1 MLQLKNIVKTYVAGD
16 TKQDALKG
24 VSMNFRENE
33 FVSILGQSG
42 SGKTTLLNIIGGL
55 DRYTSGDLIIN
66 GISTSKYKDADWDY
80 YRNHSIGFVFQ
91 SYNLIPHQSVLSNVE
106 LALTLAGI
114 SKKERRARA
123 IEVLKKVG
131 LEDHIHK
138 RPNQMSGG
146 QMQRVAIARALINN
160 PDILLADEP
169 TGALDSETSV
179 QIMELLKEIAKDK
192 LVIMVT
198 HNPELAAQYS
208 TRIIRVL
215 DGRIVDDTDPYN
227 VPDQISV
234 TPQKRKK
241 ISMSMGTAVSLS
253 FNNLKTKK
261 GRTLLTAFAGSIGII
276 GIALIL
282 SLSTGIQD
290 YVDDLQRDTLSSYPV
305 SIAKEESSLAS
316 ILTAVVPQEDDD
328 NTDKKENTVYSNS
341 RMGELFNAMFAS
353 SQDTNNLT
361 KFKAYLEEKMAEDPE
376 ENNSDVL
383 KNHVET
389 IQYQYDVA
397 LNTYI
402 KTDDGYR
409 STDMTKI
416 FTSAMT
422 GSSSS
427 ESSSESDSSENSTS
441 SVMGMSSSS
450 ISQMSSSM
458 MSLWS
463 ELLPGNDG
471 ELISDMVYDQYDLEA
486 GRWPESADE
495 IVLILSDNNEITD
508 VAFYALGLI
517 SDEEVMDSMKAVMKS
532 EALNTEQREISY
544 DDVLNTT
551 FKLILNP
558 DYYTKEASGT
568 WNYIGD
574 DEDSMEL
581 VIDHGYELKIVG
593 IIKPNPDATVTSATG
608 SFGYTSALTQY
619 VIEQTNNSELVKEQ
633 KLPENE
639 NLDLLTGLPFV
650 ITEENDPT
658 DEEKAEKIKE
668 YFDSLSDVDKTK
680 IYTEILSE
688 PTDEEIEQMTA
699 MYMTNFSDRD
709 DIITLV
715 ASTMGMDEETAKSYL
730 EDYSDDEL
738 QTMLQKQ
745 LVQLIKENKSDSAQ
759 AQVLQMRVNATAQ
772 GDLFGTT
779 GYAAV
784 AQAFDELIDSTDDTT
799 VLAKYYDEYMPSTV
813 SGSTLEENLQKL
825 SAVDLDSPSTI
836 NIYAKSF
843 EDKEKI
849 ADMITQYNETAE
861 EDDQISYTDYVAL
874 LMSGVNTMINAV
886 SYGLIAFVSISL
898 IVSSIMIG
906 IITYIS
912 VLERT
917 KEIGILRSVG
927 ASKKDISRV
936 FNAETAIIGLTA
948 GLMGIGVTLL
958 LNIPISMVINKLTG
972 IGNIA
977 KLPVAGAVILVVISV
992 ALTMIAGLI
1001 PSKLAAKK
1009 DPVIALRSE

>member
-66 GISTSKYKDADWDY
+66 GVSTSKYKDADWDY

-131 LEDHIHK
+131 LADHIHK

-198 HNPELAAQYS
+198 HNPELAAKYS

-215 DGRIVDDTDPYN
+215 DGCIVDDTDPYN

-234 TPQKRKK
+234 IPQKRKK

-261 GRTLLTAFAGSIGII
+261 GRTLLTSFAGSIGII

-290 YVDDLQRDTLSSYPV
+290 YVNDLQRDTLSSYPV
-305 SIAKEESSLAS
+305 SIEKEESPLAS
-316 ILTAVVPQEDDD
+316 ILTASASEEDGGD
-328 NTDKKENTVYSNS
+328 TEKKENTVYSNN
-341 RMGELFNAMFAS
+341 RMYELFNAMFAS
-353 SQDTNNLT
+353 DSETNNLT
-361 KFKAYLEEKMAEDPE
+361 KFKSYLDERMAEDGDE
-376 ENNSDVL
+376 KESDVL
-383 KNHVET
+383 KDHVET
-389 IQYQYDVA
+389 IQYQYDVK

-402 KTDDGYR
+402 ETEDGYR
-409 STDMTKI
+409 STDMSSV
-416 FTSAMT
+416 FTNGATSQ
-422 GSSSS
+422 
-427 ESSSESDSSENSTS
+427 STS
-441 SVMGMSSSS
+441 SDDSSDNSMASMMGMSSSS
-450 ISQMSSSM
+450 MSQMSNSM

-463 ELLPGNDG
+463 ELLPGSDG

-486 GRWPESADE
+486 GRWPEAANE
-495 IVLILSDNNEITD
+495 LVLIMSDQNEITD
-508 VAFYALGLI
+508 VAFYALGLM
-517 SDEEVMDSMKAVMKS
+517 SDEEVTDMMKAVMKS
-532 EALNTEQREISY
+532 ETLSTKQREISY
-544 DDVLNTT
+544 DDILETT

-558 DYYTKEASGT
+558 DYYTKEANGT
-568 WNYIGD
+568 WSYIGD
-574 DEDSMEL
+574 DKDSMNL
-581 VIDHGYELKIVG
+581 VIDHGYDLKIVG
-593 IIKPNPDATVTSATG
+593 IIKPNPDAAVTSATG

-668 YFDSLSDVDKTK
+668 YFAGLNDIEKTK

-688 PTDEEIEQMTA
+688 PTDEEIEQMTS
-699 MYMTNFSDRD
+699 MYMKNFSSRD
-709 DIITLV
+709 AIITLV

-730 EDYSDDEL
+730 EDYSDEEL
-738 QTMLQKQ
+738 QEMLQKQ
-745 LVQLIKENKSDSAQ
+745 LVQMIKENKSDSAQ
-759 AQVLQMRVNATAQ
+759 AQVLQMRVNATEQ
-772 GDLFGTT
+772 GDLFGTA

-784 AQAFDELIDSTDDTT
+784 AKAFDELIDSTDDTT

-813 SGSTLEENLQKL
+813 SGSTLEETLQKL
-825 SAVDLDSPSTI
+825 SAVDINSPSAI

-843 EDKEKI
+843 DDKEKI
-849 ADMITQYNETAE
+849 ADVITQYNETAE

-958 LNIPISMVINKLTG
+958 LNIPISMVIDNLTG

-977 KLPVAGAVILVVISV
+977 KLPVMGAVILVAISV

>member
-66 GISTSKYKDADWDY
+66 GVSTSKYKDADWDY

-131 LEDHIHK
+131 LADHIHK

-198 HNPELAAQYS
+198 HNPELAAKYS

-215 DGRIVDDTDPYN
+215 DGCIVDDTDPYN

-234 TPQKRKK
+234 IPQKRKK

-261 GRTLLTAFAGSIGII
+261 GRTLLTSFAGSIGII

-290 YVDDLQRDTLSSYPV
+290 YVNDLQRDTLSSYPV
-305 SIAKEESSLAS
+305 SIEKEESPLAS
-316 ILTAVVPQEDDD
+316 ILTASASEEDGGD
-328 NTDKKENTVYSNS
+328 TEKKENTVYSNN
-341 RMGELFNAMFAS
+341 RMYELFNAMFAS
-353 SQDTNNLT
+353 DSETNNLT
-361 KFKAYLEEKMAEDPE
+361 KFKRYLDERMAEDGDE
-376 ENNSDVL
+376 KESDVL
-383 KNHVET
+383 KDHVET
-389 IQYQYDVA
+389 IQYQYDVK

-402 KTDDGYR
+402 ETEDGYR
-409 STDMTKI
+409 STDMSSV
-416 FTSAMT
+416 FTNGATSQ
-422 GSSSS
+422 
-427 ESSSESDSSENSTS
+427 STS
-441 SVMGMSSSS
+441 SDDSSDNSMASMMGMSSSS
-450 ISQMSSSM
+450 MSQMSNSM

-463 ELLPGNDG
+463 ELLPGSDG

-486 GRWPESADE
+486 GRWPEAANE
-495 IVLILSDNNEITD
+495 LVLIMSDQNEITD
-508 VAFYALGLI
+508 VAFYALGLM
-517 SDEEVMDSMKAVMKS
+517 SDEDVTDMMKAVMKS
-532 EALNTEQREISY
+532 ETLSTKQREISY
-544 DDVLNTT
+544 DDILETT

-558 DYYTKEASGT
+558 DYYTKEANGT
-568 WNYIGD
+568 WSYIGD
-574 DEDSMEL
+574 DKDSMNL
-581 VIDHGYELKIVG
+581 VIDHGYDLKIVG
-593 IIKPNPDATVTSATG
+593 IIKPNPDAAVTSATG

-668 YFDSLSDVDKTK
+668 YFAGLNDVEKTK

-688 PTDEEIEQMTA
+688 PTDEEIEQMTS
-699 MYMTNFSDRD
+699 MYMNNFSSRD
-709 DIITLV
+709 AIITLV

-730 EDYSDDEL
+730 EDYSDEEL
-738 QTMLQKQ
+738 QEMLQKQ
-745 LVQLIKENKSDSAQ
+745 LVQMIKENKSDSAQ
-759 AQVLQMRVNATAQ
+759 AQVLQMRVNATEQ
-772 GDLFGTT
+772 GDLFGTA

-784 AQAFDELIDSTDDTT
+784 AKAFDELIDSTDDTT

-813 SGSTLEENLQKL
+813 SGSTLEETLQKL
-825 SAVDLDSPSTI
+825 SAVDINSPYAI

-843 EDKEKI
+843 DDKEKI
-849 ADMITQYNETAE
+849 ADVITQYNETAE

-958 LNIPISMVINKLTG
+958 LNIPISMVIENLTG

-977 KLPVAGAVILVVISV
+977 KLPVMGAVILVAISV

>member
-16 TKQDALKG
+16 IKQDALKG

-66 GISTSKYKDADWDY
+66 GVSTSKYKDADWDY

-131 LEDHIHK
+131 LADHIHK

-198 HNPELAAQYS
+198 HNPELAAKYS

-215 DGRIVDDTDPYN
+215 DGCIVDDTDPYN

-234 TPQKRKK
+234 IPQKRKK

-261 GRTLLTAFAGSIGII
+261 GRTLLTSFAGSIGII

-290 YVDDLQRDTLSSYPV
+290 YVNDLQRDTLSSYPV
-305 SIAKEESSLAS
+305 SIEKEESPLAS
-316 ILTAVVPQEDDD
+316 ILTASASEEDGGD
-328 NTDKKENTVYSNS
+328 TEKKENTVYSNN
-341 RMGELFNAMFAS
+341 RMYELFNAMFAS
-353 SQDTNNLT
+353 DSETNNLT
-361 KFKAYLEEKMAEDPE
+361 KFKSYLDERMAEDGDE
-376 ENNSDVL
+376 KESDVL
-383 KNHVET
+383 KDHVET
-389 IQYQYDVA
+389 IQYQYDVK

-402 KTDDGYR
+402 ETEDGYR
-409 STDMTKI
+409 STDMSSV
-416 FTSAMT
+416 FTNGATSQ
-422 GSSSS
+422 
-427 ESSSESDSSENSTS
+427 STS
-441 SVMGMSSSS
+441 SDDSSDNSMASMMGMSSSS
-450 ISQMSSSM
+450 MSQMSNSM

-463 ELLPGNDG
+463 ELLPGSDG
-471 ELISDMVYDQYDLEA
+471 ELISDMVYDQYDLEV
-486 GRWPESADE
+486 GRWPEAANE
-495 IVLILSDNNEITD
+495 LVLIMSDQNEITD
-508 VAFYALGLI
+508 VAFYALGLM
-517 SDEEVMDSMKAVMKS
+517 SDEEVTDMMKAVMKS
-532 EALNTEQREISY
+532 ETLSTKQREISY
-544 DDVLNTT
+544 DDILETT

-558 DYYTKEASGT
+558 DYYTKEANGT
-568 WNYIGD
+568 WSYIGD
-574 DEDSMEL
+574 DKDSMNL
-581 VIDHGYELKIVG
+581 VIDHGYDLKIVG
-593 IIKPNPDATVTSATG
+593 IIKPNPDAAVTSAMG

-668 YFDSLSDVDKTK
+668 YFAGLNDVEKTK

-688 PTDEEIEQMTA
+688 PTDEEIEQMTS
-699 MYMTNFSDRD
+699 MYMNNFSSRD
-709 DIITLV
+709 AIITLV

-730 EDYSDDEL
+730 EDYSDEEL
-738 QTMLQKQ
+738 QEMLQKQ
-745 LVQLIKENKSDSAQ
+745 LVQMIKENKSDSAQ
-759 AQVLQMRVNATAQ
+759 AQVLQMRVNATEQ
-772 GDLFGTT
+772 GDLFGTA

-784 AQAFDELIDSTDDTT
+784 AKAFDELIDSTDDTT

-813 SGSTLEENLQKL
+813 SGSTLEETLQKL
-825 SAVDLDSPSTI
+825 SAVDINSPSAI

-843 EDKEKI
+843 DDKEKI
-849 ADMITQYNETAE
+849 ADVITQYNETAE

-958 LNIPISMVINKLTG
+958 LNIPISMVIDNLTG

-977 KLPVAGAVILVVISV
+977 KLPVMGAVILVAISV

>member
-66 GISTSKYKDADWDY
+66 GVSTSKYKDADWDY

-131 LEDHIHK
+131 LADHIHK

-198 HNPELAAQYS
+198 HNPELAAKYS

-215 DGRIVDDTDPYN
+215 DGCIVDDTDPYN

-234 TPQKRKK
+234 IPQKRKK

-261 GRTLLTAFAGSIGII
+261 GRTLLTSFAGSIGII

-290 YVDDLQRDTLSSYPV
+290 YVNDLQRDTLSSYPV
-305 SIAKEESSLAS
+305 SIEKEESPLAS
-316 ILTAVVPQEDDD
+316 ILTASASEEDGGD
-328 NTDKKENTVYSNS
+328 TEKKENTVYSNK
-341 RMGELFNAMFAS
+341 RMYELFNAMFAS
-353 SQDTNNLT
+353 DSETNNLT
-361 KFKAYLEEKMAEDPE
+361 KFKSYLDERMAEDGDE
-376 ENNSDVL
+376 KESDVL
-383 KNHVET
+383 KDHVET
-389 IQYQYDVA
+389 IQYQYDVK

-402 KTDDGYR
+402 ETEDGYR
-409 STDMTKI
+409 STDMSSV
-416 FTSAMT
+416 FTNGATSQ
-422 GSSSS
+422 
-427 ESSSESDSSENSTS
+427 STS
-441 SVMGMSSSS
+441 SDDSSDNSMASMMGMSSSS
-450 ISQMSSSM
+450 MSQMSNSM

-463 ELLPGNDG
+463 ELLPGSDG

-486 GRWPESADE
+486 GRWPEAANE
-495 IVLILSDNNEITD
+495 LVLIMSDQNEITD
-508 VAFYALGLI
+508 VAFYALGLM
-517 SDEEVMDSMKAVMKS
+517 SDEEVTDMMKAVMKS
-532 EALNTEQREISY
+532 ETLSTKQREISY
-544 DDVLNTT
+544 DDILETT

-558 DYYTKEASGT
+558 DYYTKEANGT
-568 WNYIGD
+568 WSYIGD
-574 DEDSMEL
+574 DKDSMNL
-581 VIDHGYELKIVG
+581 VIDHGYDLKIVG
-593 IIKPNPDATVTSATG
+593 IIKPNPDAAVTSATG

-650 ITEENDPT
+650 ITEENDTT

-668 YFDSLSDVDKTK
+668 YFAGLNDVEKTK

-688 PTDEEIEQMTA
+688 PTDEEIEQMTS
-699 MYMTNFSDRD
+699 MYMNNFSSRD
-709 DIITLV
+709 AIITLV

-730 EDYSDDEL
+730 EDYSDEEL
-738 QTMLQKQ
+738 QEMLQKQ
-745 LVQLIKENKSDSAQ
+745 LVQMIKENKSDSAQ
-759 AQVLQMRVNATAQ
+759 AQVLQMRVNATEQ
-772 GDLFGTT
+772 GDLFGTA

-784 AQAFDELIDSTDDTT
+784 AKAFDELIDSTDDTT

-813 SGSTLEENLQKL
+813 SGSTLEETLQKL
-825 SAVDLDSPSTI
+825 SAVDINSPSTI

-843 EDKEKI
+843 DDKEKI
-849 ADMITQYNETAE
+849 ADVITQYNETAE

-898 IVSSIMIG
+898 VVSSIMIG

-958 LNIPISMVINKLTG
+958 LNIPISMVIDNLTG

-977 KLPVAGAVILVVISV
+977 KLPVMGAVILVAISV

>member
-66 GISTSKYKDADWDY
+66 GVSTSKYKDADWDY

-131 LEDHIHK
+131 LADHIHK

-198 HNPELAAQYS
+198 HNPELAAKYS

-215 DGRIVDDTDPYN
+215 DGCIVDDTDPYN

-234 TPQKRKK
+234 IPQKRKK

-261 GRTLLTAFAGSIGII
+261 GRTLLTSFAGSIGII

-290 YVDDLQRDTLSSYPV
+290 YVNDLQRDTLSSYPV
-305 SIAKEESSLAS
+305 SIEKEESPLAS
-316 ILTAVVPQEDDD
+316 ILTASASEEDGGD
-328 NTDKKENTVYSNS
+328 TEKKENTVYSNN
-341 RMGELFNAMFAS
+341 RMYELFNAMFAS
-353 SQDTNNLT
+353 DSETNNLT
-361 KFKAYLEEKMAEDPE
+361 KFKSYLDERMAEDGDE
-376 ENNSDVL
+376 KESDVL
-383 KNHVET
+383 KDHVET
-389 IQYQYDVA
+389 IQYQYDVK

-402 KTDDGYR
+402 ETEDGYR
-409 STDMTKI
+409 STDMSSV
-416 FTSAMT
+416 FTNGATSQ
-422 GSSSS
+422 
-427 ESSSESDSSENSTS
+427 STS
-441 SVMGMSSSS
+441 SDDSSDNSMASMMGMSSSS
-450 ISQMSSSM
+450 MSQMSNSM

-463 ELLPGNDG
+463 ELLPGSDG

-486 GRWPESADE
+486 GRWPEAANE
-495 IVLILSDNNEITD
+495 LVLIMSDQNEITD
-508 VAFYALGLI
+508 VAFYALGLM
-517 SDEEVMDSMKAVMKS
+517 SDEEVTDMMKAVMKS
-532 EALNTEQREISY
+532 ETLSTKQREISY
-544 DDVLNTT
+544 DDILETT

-558 DYYTKEASGT
+558 DYYTKEANGT
-568 WNYIGD
+568 WSYIGD
-574 DEDSMEL
+574 DKDSMNL
-581 VIDHGYELKIVG
+581 VIDHGYDLKIVG
-593 IIKPNPDATVTSATG
+593 IIKPNPDAAVTSATG

-668 YFDSLSDVDKTK
+668 YFAGLNDVEKTK

-688 PTDEEIEQMTA
+688 PTDEEIEQMTS
-699 MYMTNFSDRD
+699 MYMNNFSSRD
-709 DIITLV
+709 AIITLV

-730 EDYSDDEL
+730 EDYSDEEL
-738 QTMLQKQ
+738 QEMLQKQ
-745 LVQLIKENKSDSAQ
+745 LVQMIKENKSDSAQ
-759 AQVLQMRVNATAQ
+759 AQVLQMRVNATEQ
-772 GDLFGTT
+772 GDLFGTA

-784 AQAFDELIDSTDDTT
+784 AKAFDELIDSTDDTT

-813 SGSTLEENLQKL
+813 SGSTLEETLQKL
-825 SAVDLDSPSTI
+825 SAVDINSPYAI

-843 EDKEKI
+843 DDKEKI
-849 ADMITQYNETAE
+849 ADVITQYNETAE

-958 LNIPISMVINKLTG
+958 LNIPISMVIDNLTG

-977 KLPVAGAVILVVISV
+977 KLPVMGAVILVAISV

>member
-66 GISTSKYKDADWDY
+66 GVSTSKYKDADWDY

-131 LEDHIHK
+131 LADHIHK

-198 HNPELAAQYS
+198 HNPELAAKYS

-215 DGRIVDDTDPYN
+215 DGCIVDDTDPYN

-234 TPQKRKK
+234 IPQKRKK

-261 GRTLLTAFAGSIGII
+261 GRTLLTSFAGSIGII

-290 YVDDLQRDTLSSYPV
+290 YVNDLQRDTLSSYPV
-305 SIAKEESSLAS
+305 SIEKEESPLAS
-316 ILTAVVPQEDDD
+316 ILTASASEEDGGD
-328 NTDKKENTVYSNS
+328 TEKKENTVYSNN
-341 RMGELFNAMFAS
+341 RMYELFNAMFAS
-353 SQDTNNLT
+353 DSETNNLT
-361 KFKAYLEEKMAEDPE
+361 KFKSYLDERMAEDGDE
-376 ENNSDVL
+376 KESDVL
-383 KNHVET
+383 KDHVET
-389 IQYQYDVA
+389 IQYQYDVK

-402 KTDDGYR
+402 ETEDGYR
-409 STDMTKI
+409 STDMSSV
-416 FTSAMT
+416 FTNGATSQ
-422 GSSSS
+422 
-427 ESSSESDSSENSTS
+427 STS
-441 SVMGMSSSS
+441 SDDSSDNSMASMMGMSSSS
-450 ISQMSSSM
+450 MSQMSNSM

-463 ELLPGNDG
+463 ELLPGSDG

-486 GRWPESADE
+486 GRWPEAANE
-495 IVLILSDNNEITD
+495 LVLIMSDQNEITD
-508 VAFYALGLI
+508 VAFYALGLM
-517 SDEEVMDSMKAVMKS
+517 SDEEVTDMMKAVMKS
-532 EALNTEQREISY
+532 ETLSTKQREISY
-544 DDVLNTT
+544 DDILETT

-558 DYYTKEASGT
+558 DYYTKEANGT
-568 WNYIGD
+568 WSYIGD
-574 DEDSMEL
+574 DKDSMNL
-581 VIDHGYELKIVG
+581 VIDHGYDLKIVG
-593 IIKPNPDATVTSATG
+593 IINPNPDAAVTSATG

-668 YFDSLSDVDKTK
+668 YFAGLNDVEKTK

-699 MYMTNFSDRD
+699 MYMKNFSSRD
-709 DIITLV
+709 AIITLV
-715 ASTMGMDEETAKSYL
+715 ACPLGMDEEPAKSYL
-730 EDYSDDEL
+730 EDYSDEEL
-738 QTMLQKQ
+738 QEMLQKQ
-745 LVQLIKENKSDSAQ
+745 LVQMIKENKSDSAQ
-759 AQVLQMRVNATAQ
+759 AQVLQMRVNATEQ
-772 GDLFGTT
+772 GDLFGTA

-784 AQAFDELIDSTDDTT
+784 AKAFDELIDSTDDTT

-813 SGSTLEENLQKL
+813 SGSTLEETLQKL
-825 SAVDLDSPSTI
+825 SAVDINSPSAI

-843 EDKEKI
+843 DDKEKI
-849 ADMITQYNETAE
+849 ADVITQYNETAE

-958 LNIPISMVINKLTG
+958 LNIPISMVIDNLTG

-977 KLPVAGAVILVVISV
+977 KLPVMGAVILVAISV

>member
-66 GISTSKYKDADWDY
+66 GVSTSKYKDADWDY

-131 LEDHIHK
+131 LADHIHK

-198 HNPELAAQYS
+198 HNPELAAKYS

-215 DGRIVDDTDPYN
+215 DGCIVDDTDPYN

-234 TPQKRKK
+234 IPQKRKK

-261 GRTLLTAFAGSIGII
+261 GRTLLTSFAGSIGII

-290 YVDDLQRDTLSSYPV
+290 YVNDLQRDTLSSYPV
-305 SIAKEESSLAS
+305 SIEKEESPLAS
-316 ILTAVVPQEDDD
+316 ILTASASEEDGGD
-328 NTDKKENTVYSNS
+328 TEKKENTVYSNN
-341 RMGELFNAMFAS
+341 RMYELFNAMFAS
-353 SQDTNNLT
+353 DSETNNLT
-361 KFKAYLEEKMAEDPE
+361 KFKSYLDERMAEDGDE
-376 ENNSDVL
+376 KESDVL
-383 KNHVET
+383 KDHVET
-389 IQYQYDVA
+389 IQYQYDVK

-402 KTDDGYR
+402 ETEDGYR
-409 STDMTKI
+409 STDMSSV
-416 FTSAMT
+416 FTNGAISQ
-422 GSSSS
+422 
-427 ESSSESDSSENSTS
+427 STS
-441 SVMGMSSSS
+441 SDDSSDNSMASMMGMSSSS
-450 ISQMSSSM
+450 MSQMSNSM

-463 ELLPGNDG
+463 ELLPGSDG

-486 GRWPESADE
+486 GRWPEAANE
-495 IVLILSDNNEITD
+495 LVLIMSDQNEITD
-508 VAFYALGLI
+508 VAFYALGLM
-517 SDEEVMDSMKAVMKS
+517 SDEEVTDMMKAVMKS
-532 EALNTEQREISY
+532 ETLSTKQREISY
-544 DDVLNTT
+544 DDILETT

-558 DYYTKEASGT
+558 DYYTKEANGT
-568 WNYIGD
+568 WSYIGD
-574 DEDSMEL
+574 DKDSMNL
-581 VIDHGYELKIVG
+581 VIDHGYDLKIVG
-593 IIKPNPDATVTSATG
+593 IIKPNPDAAVTSATG

-668 YFDSLSDVDKTK
+668 YFAGLNDVEKTK

-688 PTDEEIEQMTA
+688 PTDEEIEQMTS
-699 MYMTNFSDRD
+699 MYMNNFSSRD
-709 DIITLV
+709 AIITLV

-730 EDYSDDEL
+730 EDYSDEEL
-738 QTMLQKQ
+738 QEMLQKQ
-745 LVQLIKENKSDSAQ
+745 LVQMIKENKSDSAQ
-759 AQVLQMRVNATAQ
+759 AQVLQMRVNATEQ
-772 GDLFGTT
+772 GDLFGTA

-784 AQAFDELIDSTDDTT
+784 AKAFDELIDSTDDTT

-813 SGSTLEENLQKL
+813 SGSTLEETLQKL
-825 SAVDLDSPSTI
+825 SAVDINSPSAI

-843 EDKEKI
+843 DDKEKI
-849 ADMITQYNETAE
+849 ADVITQYNETAE

-958 LNIPISMVINKLTG
+958 LNIPISMVIDNLTG

-977 KLPVAGAVILVVISV
+977 KLPVMGAVILVAISV

>member
-66 GISTSKYKDADWDY
+66 GVSTSKYKDADWDY

-123 IEVLKKVG
+123 IEVLKRVG
-131 LEDHIHK
+131 LADHIHK

-198 HNPELAAQYS
+198 HNPELAAKYS

-290 YVDDLQRDTLSSYPV
+290 YVNDLQRDTLSSYPV
-305 SIAKEESSLAS
+305 SIEKEESPLAS
-316 ILTAVVPQEDDD
+316 ILTASASEEDGGD
-328 NTDKKENTVYSNS
+328 TEKKENTVYSNN
-341 RMGELFNAMFAS
+341 RMYELFNAMFAS
-353 SQDTNNLT
+353 DSETNNLT
-361 KFKAYLEEKMAEDPE
+361 KFKSYLDERMAEDGDE
-376 ENNSDVL
+376 KESDVL
-383 KNHVET
+383 KDHVET
-389 IQYQYDVA
+389 IQYQYDVK

-402 KTDDGYR
+402 ETEDGYR
-409 STDMTKI
+409 STDMSSV
-416 FTSAMT
+416 FTNGATSQ
-422 GSSSS
+422 
-427 ESSSESDSSENSTS
+427 STS
-441 SVMGMSSSS
+441 SDDSSDNSMASMMGMSSSS
-450 ISQMSSSM
+450 MSQMSNSM

-463 ELLPGNDG
+463 ELLPGSDG

-486 GRWPESADE
+486 GRWPEAANE
-495 IVLILSDNNEITD
+495 LVLIMSDQNEITD
-508 VAFYALGLI
+508 VAFYALGLM
-517 SDEEVMDSMKAVMKS
+517 SDEEVTDMMKAVMKS
-532 EALNTEQREISY
+532 ETLSTKQREISY
-544 DDVLNTT
+544 DDILETT

-558 DYYTKEASGT
+558 DYYTKEANGT
-568 WNYIGD
+568 WSYIGD
-574 DEDSMEL
+574 DKDSMNL
-581 VIDHGYELKIVG
+581 VIDHGYDLKIVG
-593 IIKPNPDATVTSATG
+593 IIKPNPDAAVTSATG

-668 YFDSLSDVDKTK
+668 YFAGLNDVEKTK

-688 PTDEEIEQMTA
+688 PRDEEIEQMTS
-699 MYMTNFSDRD
+699 MYMNNFSSRD
-709 DIITLV
+709 AIITLV

-730 EDYSDDEL
+730 EDYSDEEL
-738 QTMLQKQ
+738 QEMLQKQ
-745 LVQLIKENKSDSAQ
+745 LVQMIKENKSDSAQ
-759 AQVLQMRVNATAQ
+759 AQVLQMRVNATEQ
-772 GDLFGTT
+772 GDLFGTA

-784 AQAFDELIDSTDDTT
+784 AKAFDELIDSTDDTT

-813 SGSTLEENLQKL
+813 SGSTLEETLQKL
-825 SAVDLDSPSTI
+825 SAVDINSPSAI

-843 EDKEKI
+843 DDKEKI
-849 ADMITQYNETAE
+849 ADVITQYNETAE

-958 LNIPISMVINKLTG
+958 LNIPISMVIDNLTG

-977 KLPVAGAVILVVISV
+977 KLPVMGAVILVAISV

>member
-66 GISTSKYKDADWDY
+66 GVSTSKYKDADWDY

-131 LEDHIHK
+131 LADHIHK

-198 HNPELAAQYS
+198 HNPELAAKYS

-215 DGRIVDDTDPYN
+215 DGCIVDDTDPYN

-234 TPQKRKK
+234 IPQKRKK

-261 GRTLLTAFAGSIGII
+261 GRTLLTSFAGSIGII

-290 YVDDLQRDTLSSYPV
+290 YVNDLQRDTLSSYPV
-305 SIAKEESSLAS
+305 SIEKEESPLAS
-316 ILTAVVPQEDDD
+316 ILTASASEEDGGD
-328 NTDKKENTVYSNS
+328 TEKKENTVYSNN
-341 RMGELFNAMFAS
+341 RMYELFNAMFAS
-353 SQDTNNLT
+353 DSETNNLT
-361 KFKAYLEEKMAEDPE
+361 KFKSYLDERMAEDGDE
-376 ENNSDVL
+376 KESDVL
-383 KNHVET
+383 KDHVET
-389 IQYQYDVA
+389 IQYQYDVK

-402 KTDDGYR
+402 ETEDGYR
-409 STDMTKI
+409 STDMSSV
-416 FTSAMT
+416 FTNGATSQ
-422 GSSSS
+422 
-427 ESSSESDSSENSTS
+427 STS
-441 SVMGMSSSS
+441 SDDSSDNSMASMMGMSSSS
-450 ISQMSSSM
+450 MSQMSNSM

-463 ELLPGNDG
+463 ELLPGSDG

-486 GRWPESADE
+486 GRWPEAANE
-495 IVLILSDNNEITD
+495 LVLIMSDQNEITD
-508 VAFYALGLI
+508 VAFYALGLM
-517 SDEEVMDSMKAVMKS
+517 SDEEVTDMMKAVMKS
-532 EALNTEQREISY
+532 ETLSTKQREISY
-544 DDVLNTT
+544 DDILETT

-558 DYYTKEASGT
+558 DYYTKEANGT
-568 WNYIGD
+568 WSYIGD
-574 DEDSMEL
+574 DKDSMNL
-581 VIDHGYELKIVG
+581 VIDHGYDLKIVG
-593 IIKPNPDATVTSATG
+593 IIKPNPDAAVTSATG

-668 YFDSLSDVDKTK
+668 YFAGLNDVEKTK

-688 PTDEEIEQMTA
+688 PTDEEIEQMTS
-699 MYMTNFSDRD
+699 MYMNNFSSRD
-709 DIITLV
+709 AIITLV

-730 EDYSDDEL
+730 EDYSDEEL
-738 QTMLQKQ
+738 QEMLQKQ
-745 LVQLIKENKSDSAQ
+745 LVQMIKENKSDSAQ
-759 AQVLQMRVNATAQ
+759 AQVLQMRVNATEQ
-772 GDLFGTT
+772 GDLFGTA

-784 AQAFDELIDSTDDTT
+784 AKAFDELIDSIDDIT

-813 SGSTLEENLQKL
+813 SGSTLEETLQKL
-825 SAVDLDSPSTI
+825 SAVDINSPSAI

-843 EDKEKI
+843 DDKEKI
-849 ADMITQYNETAE
+849 ADVITQYNETAE

-958 LNIPISMVINKLTG
+958 LNIPISMVIDNLTG

-977 KLPVAGAVILVVISV
+977 KLPVMGAVILVAISV

>member
-66 GISTSKYKDADWDY
+66 GVSTSKYKDADWDY

-131 LEDHIHK
+131 LADHIHK

-198 HNPELAAQYS
+198 HNPELAAKYS

-215 DGRIVDDTDPYN
+215 DGCIVDDTDPYN

-234 TPQKRKK
+234 IPQKRKK

-261 GRTLLTAFAGSIGII
+261 GRTLLTSFAGSIGII

-290 YVDDLQRDTLSSYPV
+290 YVNDLQRDTLSSYPV
-305 SIAKEESSLAS
+305 SIEKEESPLAS
-316 ILTAVVPQEDDD
+316 ILTASASEEDGGD
-328 NTDKKENTVYSNS
+328 TEKKENTVYSNN
-341 RMGELFNAMFAS
+341 RMYELFNAMFAS
-353 SQDTNNLT
+353 DSETNNLT
-361 KFKAYLEEKMAEDPE
+361 KFKSYLDERMAEDGDE
-376 ENNSDVL
+376 KESDVL
-383 KNHVET
+383 KDHVET
-389 IQYQYDVA
+389 IQYQYDVK

-402 KTDDGYR
+402 ETEDGYR
-409 STDMTKI
+409 STDMSSV
-416 FTSAMT
+416 FTNGATSQ
-422 GSSSS
+422 
-427 ESSSESDSSENSTS
+427 STS
-441 SVMGMSSSS
+441 SDDSSDNSMASMMGMSSSS
-450 ISQMSSSM
+450 MSQMSNSM

-463 ELLPGNDG
+463 ELLPGSDG

-486 GRWPESADE
+486 GRWPEAANE
-495 IVLILSDNNEITD
+495 LVLIMSDQNEITD
-508 VAFYALGLI
+508 VAFYALGLM
-517 SDEEVMDSMKAVMKS
+517 SDEEVTDMMKAVMKS
-532 EALNTEQREISY
+532 ETLSTKQREISY
-544 DDVLNTT
+544 DDILETT

-558 DYYTKEASGT
+558 DYYTKEANGT
-568 WNYIGD
+568 WSYIGD
-574 DEDSMEL
+574 DKDSMNL
-581 VIDHGYELKIVG
+581 VIDHGYDLKIVG
-593 IIKPNPDATVTSATG
+593 IIKPNPDAAVTSATG

-639 NLDLLTGLPFV
+639 NLDLLNGLPFV

-668 YFDSLSDVDKTK
+668 YFAGLNDVEKTK

-688 PTDEEIEQMTA
+688 PTDEEIEQMTS
-699 MYMTNFSDRD
+699 MYMNNFSSRD
-709 DIITLV
+709 AIITLV

-730 EDYSDDEL
+730 EDYSDEEL
-738 QTMLQKQ
+738 QEMLQKQ
-745 LVQLIKENKSDSAQ
+745 LVQMIKENKSDSAQ
-759 AQVLQMRVNATAQ
+759 AQVLQMRVNATEQ
-772 GDLFGTT
+772 GDLFGTA

-784 AQAFDELIDSTDDTT
+784 AKAFDELIDSTDDTT

-813 SGSTLEENLQKL
+813 SGSTLEETLQKL
-825 SAVDLDSPSTI
+825 SAVDINSPSAI

-843 EDKEKI
+843 DDKEKI
-849 ADMITQYNETAE
+849 ADVITQYNETAE

-958 LNIPISMVINKLTG
+958 LNIPISMVIDNLTG

-977 KLPVAGAVILVVISV
+977 KLPVMGAVILVAISV

>member
-66 GISTSKYKDADWDY
+66 GVSTSKYKDADWDY

-198 HNPELAAQYS
+198 HNPELAAKYS

-215 DGRIVDDTDPYN
+215 DGCIVDDTDPYN

-234 TPQKRKK
+234 IPQKRKK

-261 GRTLLTAFAGSIGII
+261 GRTLLTSFAGSIGII

-290 YVDDLQRDTLSSYPV
+290 YVNDLQRDTLSSYPV
-305 SIAKEESSLAS
+305 SIEKEESPLAS
-316 ILTAVVPQEDDD
+316 ILTASASEEDGGD
-328 NTDKKENTVYSNS
+328 TEKKENTVYSNN
-341 RMGELFNAMFAS
+341 RMYELFNAMFAS
-353 SQDTNNLT
+353 DSETNNLT
-361 KFKAYLEEKMAEDPE
+361 KFKSYLDERMAEDGDE
-376 ENNSDVL
+376 KESDVL
-383 KNHVET
+383 KDHVET
-389 IQYQYDVA
+389 IQYQYDVK

-402 KTDDGYR
+402 ETEDGYR
-409 STDMTKI
+409 STDMSSV
-416 FTSAMT
+416 FTNGATSQ
-422 GSSSS
+422 
-427 ESSSESDSSENSTS
+427 STS
-441 SVMGMSSSS
+441 SDDSSDNSMASMMGMSSSS
-450 ISQMSSSM
+450 MSQMSNSM

-463 ELLPGNDG
+463 ELLPGSDG

-486 GRWPESADE
+486 GRWPEAANE
-495 IVLILSDNNEITD
+495 LVLIMSDQNEITD
-508 VAFYALGLI
+508 VAFYALGLM
-517 SDEEVMDSMKAVMKS
+517 SDEEVTDMMKAVMKS
-532 EALNTEQREISY
+532 ETLSTKQREISY
-544 DDVLNTT
+544 DDILETT

-558 DYYTKEASGT
+558 DYYTKEANGT
-568 WNYIGD
+568 WSYIGD
-574 DEDSMEL
+574 DKDSMNL
-581 VIDHGYELKIVG
+581 VIDHGYDLKIVG
-593 IIKPNPDATVTSATG
+593 IIKPNPDAAVTSATG

-668 YFDSLSDVDKTK
+668 YFAGLNDVEKTK

-688 PTDEEIEQMTA
+688 PTDEEIEQMTS
-699 MYMTNFSDRD
+699 MYMNNFSSRD
-709 DIITLV
+709 AIITLV

-730 EDYSDDEL
+730 EDYSDEEL
-738 QTMLQKQ
+738 QEMLQKQ
-745 LVQLIKENKSDSAQ
+745 LVQMIKENKSDSAQ
-759 AQVLQMRVNATAQ
+759 AQVLQMRVNATEQ
-772 GDLFGTT
+772 GDLFGTA

-784 AQAFDELIDSTDDTT
+784 AKAFDELIDSTDDTT

-813 SGSTLEENLQKL
+813 SGSTLEETLQKL
-825 SAVDLDSPSTI
+825 SAVDINSPSAI

-843 EDKEKI
+843 DDKEKI
-849 ADMITQYNETAE
+849 ADVITQYNETAE

-958 LNIPISMVINKLTG
+958 LNIPISMVIDNLTG

-977 KLPVAGAVILVVISV
+977 KLPVMGAVILVAISV

>member
-66 GISTSKYKDADWDY
+66 GVSTSKYKDADWDY

-131 LEDHIHK
+131 LADHIHK
-138 RPNQMSGG
+138 RTNQMSGG

-198 HNPELAAQYS
+198 HNPELAAKYS

-215 DGRIVDDTDPYN
+215 DGCIVDDTDPYN

-234 TPQKRKK
+234 IPQKRKK

-261 GRTLLTAFAGSIGII
+261 GRTLLTSFAGSIGII

-290 YVDDLQRDTLSSYPV
+290 YVNDLQRDTLSSYPV
-305 SIAKEESSLAS
+305 SIEKEESPLAS
-316 ILTAVVPQEDDD
+316 ILTASASEEDGGD
-328 NTDKKENTVYSNS
+328 TEKKENTVYSNN
-341 RMGELFNAMFAS
+341 RMYELFNAMFAS
-353 SQDTNNLT
+353 DSETNNLT
-361 KFKAYLEEKMAEDPE
+361 KFKSYLDERMAEDGDE
-376 ENNSDVL
+376 KESDVL
-383 KNHVET
+383 KDHVET
-389 IQYQYDVA
+389 IQYQYDVK

-402 KTDDGYR
+402 ETEDGYR
-409 STDMTKI
+409 STDMSSV
-416 FTSAMT
+416 FTNGATSQ
-422 GSSSS
+422 
-427 ESSSESDSSENSTS
+427 STS
-441 SVMGMSSSS
+441 SDDSSDNSMASMMGMSSSS
-450 ISQMSSSM
+450 MSQMSNSM

-463 ELLPGNDG
+463 ELLPGSDG

-486 GRWPESADE
+486 GRWPEAANE
-495 IVLILSDNNEITD
+495 LVLIMSDQNEITD
-508 VAFYALGLI
+508 VAFYALGLM
-517 SDEEVMDSMKAVMKS
+517 SDEEVTDMMKAVMKS
-532 EALNTEQREISY
+532 ETLSTKQREISY
-544 DDVLNTT
+544 DDILETT

-558 DYYTKEASGT
+558 DYYTKEANGT
-568 WNYIGD
+568 WSYIGD
-574 DEDSMEL
+574 DKDSMNL
-581 VIDHGYELKIVG
+581 VIDHGYDLKIVG
-593 IIKPNPDATVTSATG
+593 IIKPNPDAAVTSATG

-668 YFDSLSDVDKTK
+668 YFAGLNDVEKTK

-688 PTDEEIEQMTA
+688 PTDEEIEQMTS
-699 MYMTNFSDRD
+699 MYMNNFSSRD
-709 DIITLV
+709 AIITLV

-730 EDYSDDEL
+730 EDYSDEEL
-738 QTMLQKQ
+738 QEMLQKQ
-745 LVQLIKENKSDSAQ
+745 LVQMIKENKSDSAQ
-759 AQVLQMRVNATAQ
+759 AQVLQMRVNATEQ
-772 GDLFGTT
+772 GDLFGTA

-784 AQAFDELIDSTDDTT
+784 AKAFDELIDSTDDTT

-813 SGSTLEENLQKL
+813 SGSTLEETLQKL
-825 SAVDLDSPSTI
+825 SAVDINSPSAI

-843 EDKEKI
+843 DDKEKI
-849 ADMITQYNETAE
+849 ADVITQYNETAE

-958 LNIPISMVINKLTG
+958 LNIPISMVIDNLTG

-977 KLPVAGAVILVVISV
+977 KLPVMGAVILVAISV

>member
-16 TKQDALKG
+16 TTQDALKG
-24 VSMNFRENE
+24 VSMNFRKNE

-66 GISTSKYKDADWDY
+66 GVSTRKYKDADWDY

-106 LALTLAGI
+106 LALTLAGV

-123 IEVLKKVG
+123 IEVLRKVG
-131 LEDHIHK
+131 LADHIHK

-198 HNPELAAQYS
+198 HNPALAKQYS

-215 DGRIVDDTDPYN
+215 DGGIVDDSNPYN
-227 VPDQISV
+227 VPEEKNMQV
-234 TPQKRKK
+234 GKRKK
-241 ISMSMGTAVSLS
+241 ISMSLGTAVSLS
-253 FNNLKTKK
+253 FNNLRTKK

-290 YVDDLQRDTLSSYPV
+290 YVNDLQRDTLSSYPV
-305 SIAKEESSLAS
+305 SIEKEESPLAG
-316 ILTAVVPQEDDD
+316 ILTAAAPMEDGERTDA
-328 NTDKKENTVYSNS
+328 DKKENTVYSNS
-341 RMGELFNAMFAS
+341 RMYQLFNAMFAS
-353 SQDTNNLT
+353 DSETNNLT
-361 KFKAYLEEKMAEDPE
+361 KFKSYLDQKMSEDGE
-376 ENNSDVL
+376 DSM
-383 KNHVET
+383 KQHVET
-389 IQYQYDVA
+389 IQYQYDLA

-402 KTDDGYR
+402 DTGDGYR
-409 STDMTKI
+409 STDMSTV
-416 FTSAMT
+416 FTNDMSGQT
-422 GSSSS
+422 TSSG
-427 ESSSESDSSENSTS
+427 DSSDTS
-441 SVMGMSSSS
+441 MASMMGMSSSAM
-450 ISQMSSSM
+450 SQMKNSM

-463 ELLPGNDG
+463 ELLPGSDG
-471 ELISDMVYDQYDLEA
+471 ELISDMIYEQYDLEA

-495 IVLILSDNNEITD
+495 LVLILSERGEITD
-508 VAFYALGLI
+508 VAFYALGLM
-517 SDEEVMDSMKAVMKS
+517 SDEEVTDMMKAVMKAEELS
-532 EALNTEQREISY
+532 TKQREISY
-544 DDVLNTT
+544 DDILGTT

-558 DYYTKEASGT
+558 DYYTKEADGT
-568 WNYIGD
+568 WSYIGD
-574 DEDSMEL
+574 DEDSMNL

-593 IIKPNPDATVTSATG
+593 IIKPDPEATVTSLTG
-608 SFGYTSALTQY
+608 TFGYTSALTEY
-619 VIEQTNNSELVKEQ
+619 VIDKTNESELVKEQ
-633 KLPENE
+633 RLAENE

-658 DEEKAEKIKE
+658 DEEKAEAVKE
-668 YFDSLSDVDKTK
+668 YFAGLNDLEKTD

-688 PTDEEIEQMTA
+688 PTDEEMEQMMA
-699 MYMTNFSDRD
+699 LYMKDFSNREA
-709 DIITLV
+709 IITLV
-715 ASTMGMDEETAKSYL
+715 SGTMGMDEATAKMYL
-730 EDYSDDEL
+730 EDYSDEEL
-738 QTMLQKQ
+738 QTMMKKQ
-745 LVQLIKENKSDSAQ
+745 LAQLIKENKSDSVK
-759 AQVLQMRVNATAQ
+759 AQVLQMRMSATVQ
-772 GDLFGTT
+772 GDLFGAT

-784 AQAFDELIDSTDDTT
+784 AEAFDELIDGTDDIQ
-799 VLAKYYDEYMPSTV
+799 VLAKYYDKYMPSTV
-813 SGSTLEENLQKL
+813 SGSTLEETLQKL
-825 SAVDLDSPSTI
+825 SAVDISSPSAI

-843 EDKEKI
+843 DDKEKI
-849 ADMITQYNETAE
+849 ADMITEYNESAAE
-861 EDDQISYTDYVAL
+861 EDQIAYTDYVAL

-958 LNIPISMVINKLTG
+958 LNIPISMVIDSLTG

-977 KLPVAGAVILVVISV
+977 KLPPVAAAILVLISV
-992 ALTMIAGLI
+992 SLTMIAGLI

>member
-16 TKQDALKG
+16 TRQDALKS

-66 GISTSKYKDADWDY
+66 GVSTSKYKDADWDY

-114 SKKERRARA
+114 SKRERRARA

-131 LEDHIHK
+131 LTDHIHK

-198 HNPELAAQYS
+198 HNPELAANYS

-215 DGRIVDDTDPYN
+215 DGRIVDDTNPYN
-227 VPDQISV
+227 VPDQICV

-290 YVDDLQRDTLSSYPV
+290 YVNDLQRDTLSSYPV
-305 SIAKEESSLAS
+305 SIAKEESPLAS
-316 ILTAVVPQEDDD
+316 ILTAAVPQEDDD
-328 NTDKKENTVYSNS
+328 NADKKENTVYSNS

-353 SQDTNNLT
+353 SQETNNLT
-361 KFKAYLEEKMAEDPE
+361 KFKAYLEEKMAEEPE
-376 ENNSDVL
+376 KDSDVL
-383 KNHVET
+383 RDHVET
-389 IQYQYDVA
+389 IQYQYDVT

-402 KTDDGYR
+402 ETEDGYR
-409 STDMTKI
+409 STDMTSV
-416 FTSAMT
+416 FTSGMT
-422 GSSSS
+422 DSSSS
-427 ESSSESDSSENSTS
+427 ENSSGSDSSENSMS
-441 SVMGMSSSS
+441 SIMGMSSSS
-450 ISQMSSSM
+450 MSQMSSSM

-508 VAFYALGLI
+508 VAFYALGLV
-517 SDEEVMDSMKAVMKS
+517 SDEEVMNSMKAVMKS
-532 EALNTEQREISY
+532 EALDIEQREISY
-544 DDVLNTT
+544 DDVLKTT

-558 DYYTKEASGT
+558 DYYTKETGGT
-568 WNYIGD
+568 WKYIGD
-574 DEDSMEL
+574 DKDSMEL
-581 VIDHGYELKIVG
+581 IIDHGYELKIVG
-593 IIKPNPDATVTSATG
+593 IIKPNPDAAVTSATG

-658 DEEKAEKIKE
+658 DEEKSEKIKE
-668 YFDSLSDVDKTK
+668 YFAGLSDADKTK

-688 PTDEEIEQMTA
+688 PSDEEIEQMMA
-699 MYMTNFSDRD
+699 AYMKKFSNR
-709 DIITLV
+709 DIIIKLV

-730 EDYSDDEL
+730 EDYSDEEL
-738 QTMLQKQ
+738 QTMLKKQ
-745 LVQLIKENKSDSAQ
+745 LIQMVKENKSESAQ

-784 AQAFDELIDSTDDTT
+784 AKAFDELIDSTDDTT

-813 SGSTLEENLQKL
+813 SGSTLEETLQKL
-825 SAVDLDSPSTI
+825 SAVDVDSPSTI

-849 ADMITQYNETAE
+849 ADVITQYNEKAE

-958 LNIPISMVINKLTG
+958 LNIPISMVIKNLTG
-972 IGNIA
+972 IGKIA
-977 KLPVAGAVILVVISV
+977 KLPITGAVVLVAISV

>member
-1 MLQLKNIVKTYVAGD
+1 MLQLKNIVKTYVTGD

-66 GISTSKYKDADWDY
+66 GVSTSKYKDADWDY

-123 IEVLKKVG
+123 IEVLNKVG
-131 LEDHIHK
+131 LADHIHK

-198 HNPELAAQYS
+198 HNPELAQDYS

-215 DGRIVDDTDPYN
+215 DGKIVDDTNPYQ
-227 VPDQISV
+227 VSEQIS
-234 TPQKRKK
+234 TEPQKRKK
-241 ISMSMGTAVSLS
+241 ISMSLGTAVSLS
-253 FNNLKTKK
+253 FNNLRTKK

-290 YVDDLQRDTLSSYPV
+290 YVNDLQRDTLSSYPV
-305 SIAKEESSLAS
+305 TIEKEESPLAG
-316 ILTAVVPQEDDD
+316 ILTAAASQNSED
-328 NTDKKENTVYSNS
+328 NVEKKEDTVYSSN
-341 RMGELFNAMFAS
+341 RMSQMFNAMFAS
-353 SQDTNNLT
+353 DKDTNNLT
-361 KFKAYLEEKMAEDPE
+361 KFKSYLEARMKAS
-376 ENNSDVL
+376 SDESADSL
-383 KNHVET
+383 KDHVET

-402 KTDDGYR
+402 KTEDGYR
-409 STDMTKI
+409 STDMSSV
-416 FTSAMT
+416 FTNAMT
-422 GSSSS
+422 SQGTSDASSNSS
-427 ESSSESDSSENSTS
+427 DNSMAS
-441 SVMGMSSSS
+441 MMGMSSSS
-450 ISQMSSSM
+450 MSQMSSSM

-471 ELISDMVYDQYDLEA
+471 QLISDMVYDQYDLEA
-486 GRWPESADE
+486 GRWPEAANE
-495 IVLILSDNNEITD
+495 IVLIMSDNNEITD
-508 VAFYALGLI
+508 VAFYALGLV
-517 SDEEVMDSMKAVMKS
+517 SDDEVKEAMRAVMTA
-532 EALNTEQREISY
+532 EALRTEQYQISY
-544 DDVLNTT
+544 DDILGTT
-551 FKLILNP
+551 FKLVLNP
-558 DYYTKEASGT
+558 EYYTKEANGS
-568 WNYIGD
+568 WKYIGD
-574 DEDSMEL
+574 DKDSMEL
-581 VIDHGYELKIVG
+581 VIDHGYELNIVG
-593 IIKPNPDATVTSATG
+593 IIKPNPDAAVTSASG
-608 SFGYTSALTQY
+608 NFGYTSALTQY
-619 VIEQTNNSELVKEQ
+619 VIEQTNDSELVKEQ

-650 ITEENDPT
+650 ITQENDPT
-658 DEEKAEKIKE
+658 DDEKAEAIKE
-668 YFDSLSDVDKTK
+668 YFSGLSDVEKTK

-688 PTDEEIEQMTA
+688 PTDEEIEQMTS
-699 MYMTNFSDRD
+699 MYMKNFSSRD
-709 DIITLV
+709 AIIALV
-715 ASTMGMDEETAKSYL
+715 ASTMGLDEDTAKSYL
-730 EDYSDDEL
+730 ADYSDEEL
-738 QTMLQKQ
+738 QAMLKKQ
-745 LVQLIKENKSDSAQ
+745 LEQMVRENKSESAQ
-759 AQVLQMRVNATAQ
+759 AEVLQMRVNATQQ
-772 GDLFGTT
+772 GDLFGTS

-784 AQAFDELIDSTDDTT
+784 AAAFDKLISETNDTA
-799 VLAKYYDEYMPSTV
+799 VLAKYYDNYMPSKV
-813 SGSTLEENLQKL
+813 SGSTLEETLQKL
-825 SAVDLDSPSTI
+825 SAVDLNSPSAI

-843 EDKEKI
+843 DDKEKI
-849 ADMITQYNETAE
+849 ADVITEYNETAD
-861 EDDQISYTDYVAL
+861 EDDQIAYTDYVAL

-958 LNIPISMVINKLTG
+958 LNIPISMVINNLTG

-977 KLPVAGAVILVVISV
+977 KLPAVAAAILVAISV

>member
-16 TKQDALKG
+16 TRQDALKG

-66 GISTSKYKDADWDY
+66 GVSTSKYKDADWDY

-114 SKKERRARA
+114 SKRERRARA

-131 LEDHIHK
+131 LTDHIHK

-198 HNPELAAQYS
+198 HNPELAANYS

-215 DGRIVDDTDPYN
+215 DGRIVDDTNPYN
-227 VPDQISV
+227 VPDQICV

-290 YVDDLQRDTLSSYPV
+290 YVNDLQRDTLSSYPV
-305 SIAKEESSLAS
+305 SIAKEESPLAS
-316 ILTAVVPQEDDD
+316 ILTAAVPQEDDD
-328 NTDKKENTVYSNS
+328 NADKKENTVYSNS

-353 SQDTNNLT
+353 SQETNNLT
-361 KFKAYLEEKMAEDPE
+361 KFKAYLEEKMAEESEKD
-376 ENNSDVL
+376 SDVL
-383 KNHVET
+383 RDHVET
-389 IQYQYDVA
+389 IQYQYDVT

-402 KTDDGYR
+402 ETGDGYR
-409 STDMTKI
+409 STDMTSV
-416 FTSAMT
+416 FTSGMT

-427 ESSSESDSSENSTS
+427 ESSSGSDSSENSMS
-441 SVMGMSSSS
+441 SIMGMSSSS
-450 ISQMSSSM
+450 MSQMSSSM

-471 ELISDMVYDQYDLEA
+471 ELISDMVYAQYDLEA

-508 VAFYALGLI
+508 VAFYALGLV
-517 SDEEVMDSMKAVMKS
+517 SDEEVMNSMKAVMKS
-532 EALNTEQREISY
+532 EALDIEQREISY
-544 DDVLNTT
+544 DDVLKTT

-558 DYYTKEASGT
+558 DYYTKETSGT
-568 WNYIGD
+568 WKYIGD
-574 DEDSMEL
+574 DKDSMEL
-581 VIDHGYELKIVG
+581 IIDHGYELKIVG
-593 IIKPNPDATVTSATG
+593 IIKPNPDAAVTSATG

-633 KLPENE
+633 KLPKNE

-658 DEEKAEKIKE
+658 DEEKSEKIKE
-668 YFDSLSDVDKTK
+668 YFAGLSDVDKTK

-688 PTDEEIEQMTA
+688 PSDEEIEQMMA
-699 MYMTNFSDRD
+699 AYMKKFSNR
-709 DIITLV
+709 DIIIKLV

-730 EDYSDDEL
+730 EDYSDEEL
-738 QTMLQKQ
+738 QTMLKKQ
-745 LVQLIKENKSDSAQ
+745 LVQMVKENKSESAQ

-784 AQAFDELIDSTDDTT
+784 AKAFDELIDSTDDTT

-813 SGSTLEENLQKL
+813 SGSTLEETLQKL
-825 SAVDLDSPSTI
+825 SAVDVDSPSTI

-849 ADMITQYNETAE
+849 ADVITQYNEKAE

-958 LNIPISMVINKLTG
+958 LNIPISMVIKNLTG
-972 IGNIA
+972 IGKIA
-977 KLPVAGAVILVVISV
+977 KLPITGAVVLVAISV

>member
-66 GISTSKYKDADWDY
+66 GVSTSKYKDADWDY

-131 LEDHIHK
+131 LADHIHK

-198 HNPELAAQYS
+198 HNPELAAKYS

-215 DGRIVDDTDPYN
+215 DGCIVDDTDPYN

-234 TPQKRKK
+234 IPQKRKK

-261 GRTLLTAFAGSIGII
+261 GRTLLTSFAGSIGII

-290 YVDDLQRDTLSSYPV
+290 YVNDLQRDTLSSYPV
-305 SIAKEESSLAS
+305 SIEKEESPLAS
-316 ILTAVVPQEDDD
+316 ILTASASEEDGGD
-328 NTDKKENTVYSNS
+328 TEKKENTVYSNN
-341 RMGELFNAMFAS
+341 RMYELFNAMFAS
-353 SQDTNNLT
+353 DSETNNLT
-361 KFKAYLEEKMAEDPE
+361 KFKSYLDERMAEDGDE
-376 ENNSDVL
+376 KESDVL
-383 KNHVET
+383 KDHVET
-389 IQYQYDVA
+389 IQYQYDVK

-402 KTDDGYR
+402 ETEDGYR
-409 STDMTKI
+409 STDMSSV
-416 FTSAMT
+416 FTNGATSQ
-422 GSSSS
+422 
-427 ESSSESDSSENSTS
+427 STS
-441 SVMGMSSSS
+441 SDDSSDNSMASMMGMSSSS
-450 ISQMSSSM
+450 MSQMSNSM

-463 ELLPGNDG
+463 ELLPGSDG

-486 GRWPESADE
+486 GRWPEAANE
-495 IVLILSDNNEITD
+495 LVLIMSDQNEITD
-508 VAFYALGLI
+508 VAFYALGLM
-517 SDEEVMDSMKAVMKS
+517 SDEEVTDMMKAVMKS
-532 EALNTEQREISY
+532 ETLSTKQREISY
-544 DDVLNTT
+544 DDILETT

-558 DYYTKEASGT
+558 DYYTKEANGT
-568 WNYIGD
+568 WSYIGD
-574 DEDSMEL
+574 DKDSMNL
-581 VIDHGYELKIVG
+581 VIDHGYDLKIVG
-593 IIKPNPDATVTSATG
+593 IIKPNPDAAVTSATG

-668 YFDSLSDVDKTK
+668 YFAGLNDVEKTK

-688 PTDEEIEQMTA
+688 PTDEEIEQMTS
-699 MYMTNFSDRD
+699 MYMNNFSSRD
-709 DIITLV
+709 VIITLV

-730 EDYSDDEL
+730 EDYSDEEL
-738 QTMLQKQ
+738 QEMLQKQ
-745 LVQLIKENKSDSAQ
+745 LVQMIKENKSDSAQ
-759 AQVLQMRVNATAQ
+759 AQVLQMRVNATEQ
-772 GDLFGTT
+772 GDLFGTA

-784 AQAFDELIDSTDDTT
+784 AKAFDELIDSTDDTT

-813 SGSTLEENLQKL
+813 SGSTLEETLQKL
-825 SAVDLDSPSTI
+825 SAVDINSPSAI

-843 EDKEKI
+843 DDKEKI
-849 ADMITQYNETAE
+849 ADVITQYNETAE

-958 LNIPISMVINKLTG
+958 LNIPISMVIDNLTG

-977 KLPVAGAVILVVISV
+977 KLPVMGAVILVAISV

>member
-66 GISTSKYKDADWDY
+66 GVSTSKYKDADWDY

-131 LEDHIHK
+131 LADHIHK

-198 HNPELAAQYS
+198 HNPELAAKYS

-261 GRTLLTAFAGSIGII
+261 GRTLLTSFAGSIGII

-290 YVDDLQRDTLSSYPV
+290 YVNDLQRDTLSSYPV
-305 SIAKEESSLAS
+305 SIEKEESPLAS
-316 ILTAVVPQEDDD
+316 ILTASASEEDGGD
-328 NTDKKENTVYSNS
+328 TEKKENTVYSNN
-341 RMGELFNAMFAS
+341 RMYELFNAMFAS
-353 SQDTNNLT
+353 DSETNNLT
-361 KFKAYLEEKMAEDPE
+361 KFKSYLDERMAEDGDE
-376 ENNSDVL
+376 KESDVL
-383 KNHVET
+383 KDHVET
-389 IQYQYDVA
+389 IQYQYDVK

-402 KTDDGYR
+402 ETEDGYR
-409 STDMTKI
+409 STDMSSV
-416 FTSAMT
+416 FTNGATSQ
-422 GSSSS
+422 
-427 ESSSESDSSENSTS
+427 STS
-441 SVMGMSSSS
+441 SDDSSDNSMASMMGMSSSS
-450 ISQMSSSM
+450 MSQMSNSM

-463 ELLPGNDG
+463 ELLPGSDG

-486 GRWPESADE
+486 GRWPEAANE
-495 IVLILSDNNEITD
+495 LVLIMSDQNEITD
-508 VAFYALGLI
+508 VAFYALGLM
-517 SDEEVMDSMKAVMKS
+517 SDEEVTDMMKAVMKS
-532 EALNTEQREISY
+532 ETLSTKQREISY
-544 DDVLNTT
+544 DDILETT

-558 DYYTKEASGT
+558 DYYTKEANGT
-568 WNYIGD
+568 WSYIGD
-574 DEDSMEL
+574 DKDSMNL
-581 VIDHGYELKIVG
+581 VIDHGYDLKIVG
-593 IIKPNPDATVTSATG
+593 IIKPNPDAAVTSATG

-668 YFDSLSDVDKTK
+668 YFAGLNDVEKTK

-699 MYMTNFSDRD
+699 MYMKNFSSRD
-709 DIITLV
+709 AIITLV

-730 EDYSDDEL
+730 EDYSDEEL
-738 QTMLQKQ
+738 QEMLQKQ
-745 LVQLIKENKSDSAQ
+745 LVQMIKENKSDSAQ
-759 AQVLQMRVNATAQ
+759 AQVLQMRVNATEQ
-772 GDLFGTT
+772 GDLFGTA

-784 AQAFDELIDSTDDTT
+784 AKAFDELIDSTDDTT

-813 SGSTLEENLQKL
+813 SGSTLEETLQKL
-825 SAVDLDSPSTI
+825 SAVDINSPSAI

-843 EDKEKI
+843 DDKEKI
-849 ADMITQYNETAE
+849 ADVITQYNETAE

-958 LNIPISMVINKLTG
+958 LNIPISMVIDNLTG

-977 KLPVAGAVILVVISV
+977 KLPVMGAVILVAISV

>member
-66 GISTSKYKDADWDY
+66 GVSTSKYKDADWDY

-131 LEDHIHK
+131 LADHIHK

-198 HNPELAAQYS
+198 HNPELAAKYS

-215 DGRIVDDTDPYN
+215 DGCIVDDTDPYN

-234 TPQKRKK
+234 IPQKRKK

-261 GRTLLTAFAGSIGII
+261 GRTLLTSFAGSIGII

-290 YVDDLQRDTLSSYPV
+290 YVNDLQRDTLSSYPV
-305 SIAKEESSLAS
+305 SIEKEESPLAS
-316 ILTAVVPQEDDD
+316 ILTASASEEDGGD
-328 NTDKKENTVYSNS
+328 TEKKENTVYSNN
-341 RMGELFNAMFAS
+341 RMYELFNAMFAS
-353 SQDTNNLT
+353 DSETNNLT
-361 KFKAYLEEKMAEDPE
+361 KFKSYLDERMAEDGDE
-376 ENNSDVL
+376 KESDVL
-383 KNHVET
+383 KDHVET
-389 IQYQYDVA
+389 IQYQYDVK

-402 KTDDGYR
+402 ETEDGYR
-409 STDMTKI
+409 STDMSSV
-416 FTSAMT
+416 FTNGATSQ
-422 GSSSS
+422 
-427 ESSSESDSSENSTS
+427 STS
-441 SVMGMSSSS
+441 SDDSSDNSMASMMGMSSSS
-450 ISQMSSSM
+450 MSQMSNSM

-463 ELLPGNDG
+463 ELLPGSDG

-486 GRWPESADE
+486 GRWPEAANE
-495 IVLILSDNNEITD
+495 LVLIMSDQNEITD
-508 VAFYALGLI
+508 VAFYALGLM
-517 SDEEVMDSMKAVMKS
+517 SDEEVTDMMKAVMKS
-532 EALNTEQREISY
+532 ETLSTKQREISY
-544 DDVLNTT
+544 DDILETT

-558 DYYTKEASGT
+558 DYYTKEANGT
-568 WNYIGD
+568 WSYIGD
-574 DEDSMEL
+574 DKDSMNL
-581 VIDHGYELKIVG
+581 VIDHGYDLKIVG
-593 IIKPNPDATVTSATG
+593 IIKPNPDAAVTSATG

-668 YFDSLSDVDKTK
+668 YFAGLNDVEKTK

-688 PTDEEIEQMTA
+688 PTDEEIEQMTS
-699 MYMTNFSDRD
+699 MYMNNFSSRD
-709 DIITLV
+709 AIITLV

-730 EDYSDDEL
+730 EDYSDEEL
-738 QTMLQKQ
+738 QEMLQKQ
-745 LVQLIKENKSDSAQ
+745 LVQMIKENKSDSAQ
-759 AQVLQMRVNATAQ
+759 AQVLQMRVNATEQ
-772 GDLFGTT
+772 GDLFGTA

-784 AQAFDELIDSTDDTT
+784 AKAFDELIDSTDDTT

-813 SGSTLEENLQKL
+813 SGSTLEETLQKL
-825 SAVDLDSPSTI
+825 SAVDINSPSAI

-843 EDKEKI
+843 DDKEKI
-849 ADMITQYNETAE
+849 ADVITQYNETAE

-958 LNIPISMVINKLTG
+958 LNIPISMVIENLTG

-977 KLPVAGAVILVVISV
+977 KLPVMGAVILVAISV

>member
-66 GISTSKYKDADWDY
+66 GVSTSKYKDADWDY

-131 LEDHIHK
+131 LADHIHK

-198 HNPELAAQYS
+198 HNPELAAKYS

-215 DGRIVDDTDPYN
+215 DGCIVDDTDPYN

-234 TPQKRKK
+234 IPQKRKK

-261 GRTLLTAFAGSIGII
+261 GRTLLTSFAGSIGII

-290 YVDDLQRDTLSSYPV
+290 YVNDLQRDTLSSYPV
-305 SIAKEESSLAS
+305 SIEKEESPLAS
-316 ILTAVVPQEDDD
+316 ILTASASEEDGGD
-328 NTDKKENTVYSNS
+328 TEKKENTVYSNN
-341 RMGELFNAMFAS
+341 RMYELFNAMFAS
-353 SQDTNNLT
+353 DSETNNLT
-361 KFKAYLEEKMAEDPE
+361 KFKSYLDERMAEDGDE
-376 ENNSDVL
+376 KESDVL
-383 KNHVET
+383 KDHVET
-389 IQYQYDVA
+389 IQYQYDVK

-402 KTDDGYR
+402 ETEDGYR
-409 STDMTKI
+409 STDMSSV
-416 FTSAMT
+416 FTNGATSQ
-422 GSSSS
+422 
-427 ESSSESDSSENSTS
+427 STS
-441 SVMGMSSSS
+441 SDDSSDNSMASMMGMSSSS
-450 ISQMSSSM
+450 MSQMSNSM

-463 ELLPGNDG
+463 ELLPGSDG

-486 GRWPESADE
+486 GRWPEAANE
-495 IVLILSDNNEITD
+495 LVLIMSDQNEITD
-508 VAFYALGLI
+508 VAFYALGLM
-517 SDEEVMDSMKAVMKS
+517 SDEEVTDMMKAVMKS
-532 EALNTEQREISY
+532 ETLSTKQREISY
-544 DDVLNTT
+544 DDILETT

-558 DYYTKEASGT
+558 DYYTKEANGT
-568 WNYIGD
+568 WSYIGD
-574 DEDSMEL
+574 DKDSMNL
-581 VIDHGYELKIVG
+581 VIDHGYDLKIVG
-593 IIKPNPDATVTSATG
+593 IIKPNPDAAVTSATG

-668 YFDSLSDVDKTK
+668 YFAGLNDVEKTK
-680 IYTEILSE
+680 IYTEILSK
-688 PTDEEIEQMTA
+688 PTDEEIEQMTS
-699 MYMTNFSDRD
+699 MYMNNFSSRD
-709 DIITLV
+709 AIITLV

-730 EDYSDDEL
+730 EDYSDEEL
-738 QTMLQKQ
+738 QEMLQKQ
-745 LVQLIKENKSDSAQ
+745 LVQMIKENKSDSAQ
-759 AQVLQMRVNATAQ
+759 AQVLQMRVNATEQ
-772 GDLFGTT
+772 GDLFGTA

-784 AQAFDELIDSTDDTT
+784 AKAFDELIDSTDDTT

-813 SGSTLEENLQKL
+813 SGSTLEETLQKL
-825 SAVDLDSPSTI
+825 SAVDINSPSAI

-843 EDKEKI
+843 DDKEKI
-849 ADMITQYNETAE
+849 ADVITQYNETAE

-958 LNIPISMVINKLTG
+958 LNIPISMVIDNLTG

-977 KLPVAGAVILVVISV
+977 KLPVMGAVILVAISV

>member
-66 GISTSKYKDADWDY
+66 GVSTSKYKDADWDY

-131 LEDHIHK
+131 LADHIHK

-198 HNPELAAQYS
+198 HNPELAAKYS

-234 TPQKRKK
+234 IPQKRKK

-261 GRTLLTAFAGSIGII
+261 GRTLLTSFAGSIGII

-290 YVDDLQRDTLSSYPV
+290 YVNDLQRDTLSSYPV
-305 SIAKEESSLAS
+305 SIEKEESPLAS
-316 ILTAVVPQEDDD
+316 ILTASASEEDGGD
-328 NTDKKENTVYSNS
+328 TEKKENTVYSNN
-341 RMGELFNAMFAS
+341 RMYELFNAMFAS
-353 SQDTNNLT
+353 DSETNNLT
-361 KFKAYLEEKMAEDPE
+361 KFKSYLDERMAEDGDE
-376 ENNSDVL
+376 KESDVL
-383 KNHVET
+383 KDHVET
-389 IQYQYDVA
+389 IQYQYDVK

-402 KTDDGYR
+402 ETEDGYR
-409 STDMTKI
+409 STDMSSV
-416 FTSAMT
+416 FTNGATSQ
-422 GSSSS
+422 
-427 ESSSESDSSENSTS
+427 STS
-441 SVMGMSSSS
+441 SDDSSDNSMASMMGMSSSS
-450 ISQMSSSM
+450 MSQMSNSM

-463 ELLPGNDG
+463 ELLPGSDG
-471 ELISDMVYDQYDLEA
+471 ELISDMVYDQYDREA
-486 GRWPESADE
+486 GRWPEAANE
-495 IVLILSDNNEITD
+495 LVLIMSDQNEITD
-508 VAFYALGLI
+508 VAFYALGLM
-517 SDEEVMDSMKAVMKS
+517 SDEEVTDMMKAVMKS
-532 EALNTEQREISY
+532 ETLSTKQREISY
-544 DDVLNTT
+544 DDILETT

-558 DYYTKEASGT
+558 DYYTKEANGT
-568 WNYIGD
+568 WSYIGD
-574 DEDSMEL
+574 DKDSMNL
-581 VIDHGYELKIVG
+581 VIDHGYDLKIVG
-593 IIKPNPDATVTSATG
+593 IIKPNPDAAVTSATG

-658 DEEKAEKIKE
+658 DEEKAEKITE
-668 YFDSLSDVDKTK
+668 YFAGLNDIEKTK

-699 MYMTNFSDRD
+699 MYMKNFSSRD
-709 DIITLV
+709 AIITLV

-730 EDYSDDEL
+730 EDYSDEEL

-745 LVQLIKENKSDSAQ
+745 LVQMVKENKSESAQ

-784 AQAFDELIDSTDDTT
+784 AKAFDELIDSTDDTT

-813 SGSTLEENLQKL
+813 SGSTLEETLQKL
-825 SAVDLDSPSTI
+825 SAVDINSPSTI

-843 EDKEKI
+843 DDKEKI
-849 ADMITQYNETAE
+849 ADVITQYNETAE

-898 IVSSIMIG
+898 VVSSIMIG

-958 LNIPISMVINKLTG
+958 LNIPISMVIDNLTG

-977 KLPVAGAVILVVISV
+977 KLPVMGAVILVAISV

>member
-16 TKQDALKG
+16 IKQDALKG

-66 GISTSKYKDADWDY
+66 GVSTSKYKDADWDY

-131 LEDHIHK
+131 LADHIHK

-198 HNPELAAQYS
+198 HNPELAAKYS

-215 DGRIVDDTDPYN
+215 DGCIVDDTDPYN

-234 TPQKRKK
+234 IPQKRKK

-261 GRTLLTAFAGSIGII
+261 GRTLLTSFAGSIGII

-290 YVDDLQRDTLSSYPV
+290 YVNDLQRDTLSSYPV
-305 SIAKEESSLAS
+305 SIEKEESPLAS
-316 ILTAVVPQEDDD
+316 ILTASASEEDGGD
-328 NTDKKENTVYSNS
+328 TEKKENTVYSNN
-341 RMGELFNAMFAS
+341 RMYELFNAMFAS
-353 SQDTNNLT
+353 DSETNNLT
-361 KFKAYLEEKMAEDPE
+361 KFKSYLDERMAEDGDE
-376 ENNSDVL
+376 KESDVL
-383 KNHVET
+383 KDHVET
-389 IQYQYDVA
+389 IQYQYDVK

-402 KTDDGYR
+402 ETEDGYR
-409 STDMTKI
+409 STDMSSV
-416 FTSAMT
+416 FTNGATSQ
-422 GSSSS
+422 
-427 ESSSESDSSENSTS
+427 STS
-441 SVMGMSSSS
+441 SDDSSDNSMASMMGMSSSS
-450 ISQMSSSM
+450 MSQMSNSM

-463 ELLPGNDG
+463 ELLPGSDG
-471 ELISDMVYDQYDLEA
+471 ELISDMVYDQYDLEV
-486 GRWPESADE
+486 GRWPEAANE
-495 IVLILSDNNEITD
+495 LVLIMSDQNEITD
-508 VAFYALGLI
+508 VAFYALGLM
-517 SDEEVMDSMKAVMKS
+517 SDEEVTDMMKAVMKS
-532 EALNTEQREISY
+532 ETLSTKQREISY
-544 DDVLNTT
+544 DDILETT

-558 DYYTKEASGT
+558 DYYTKEANGT
-568 WNYIGD
+568 WSYIGD
-574 DEDSMEL
+574 DKDSMNL
-581 VIDHGYELKIVG
+581 VIDHGYDLKIVG
-593 IIKPNPDATVTSATG
+593 IIKPNPDAAVTSAMG

-639 NLDLLTGLPFV
+639 NLDLLTGLTFV

-668 YFDSLSDVDKTK
+668 YFAGLNDVEKTK

-688 PTDEEIEQMTA
+688 PTDEEIEQMTS
-699 MYMTNFSDRD
+699 MYMNNFSSRD
-709 DIITLV
+709 AIITLV

-730 EDYSDDEL
+730 EDYSDEEL
-738 QTMLQKQ
+738 QEMLQKQ
-745 LVQLIKENKSDSAQ
+745 LVQMIKENKSDSAQ
-759 AQVLQMRVNATAQ
+759 AQVLQMRVNATEQ
-772 GDLFGTT
+772 GDLFGTA

-784 AQAFDELIDSTDDTT
+784 AKAFDELIDSTDDTT

-813 SGSTLEENLQKL
+813 SGSTLEETLQKL
-825 SAVDLDSPSTI
+825 SAVDINSPSAI

-843 EDKEKI
+843 DDKEKI
-849 ADMITQYNETAE
+849 ADVITQYNETAE

-958 LNIPISMVINKLTG
+958 LNIPISMVIDNLTG

-977 KLPVAGAVILVVISV
+977 KLPVMGAVILVAISV

>member
-16 TKQDALKG
+16 TRQDALKG

-66 GISTSKYKDADWDY
+66 GVSTSKYKDADWDY

-114 SKKERRARA
+114 SKRERRARA

-131 LEDHIHK
+131 LTDHIHK

-198 HNPELAAQYS
+198 HNPELAAKYS

-227 VPDQISV
+227 VPDQISM

-290 YVDDLQRDTLSSYPV
+290 YVNDLQRDTLSSYPV
-305 SIAKEESSLAS
+305 SIAKEESPLAS
-316 ILTAVVPQEDDD
+316 ILTAAVPQEDDD
-328 NTDKKENTVYSNS
+328 NADKKENTVYSNS

-353 SQDTNNLT
+353 SQETNNLT
-361 KFKAYLEEKMAEDPE
+361 KFKAYLEEKMAEESEKD
-376 ENNSDVL
+376 SDVL
-383 KNHVET
+383 RDHVET
-389 IQYQYDVA
+389 IQYQYDVT

-402 KTDDGYR
+402 ETGDGYR
-409 STDMTKI
+409 STDMTSV
-416 FTSAMT
+416 FTSGMT

-427 ESSSESDSSENSTS
+427 ESSSGSDSSENSMS
-441 SVMGMSSSS
+441 SIMGMSSSS
-450 ISQMSSSM
+450 MSQMSSSM

-471 ELISDMVYDQYDLEA
+471 ELISDMVYAQYDLEA

-508 VAFYALGLI
+508 VAFYALGLV
-517 SDEEVMDSMKAVMKS
+517 SDEEVMNSMKAVMKS
-532 EALNTEQREISY
+532 EALDIEQREISY
-544 DDVLNTT
+544 DDVLKTT

-558 DYYTKEASGT
+558 DYYTKETSGT
-568 WNYIGD
+568 WKYIGD
-574 DEDSMEL
+574 DKDSMEL
-581 VIDHGYELKIVG
+581 IIDHGYELKIVG
-593 IIKPNPDATVTSATG
+593 IIKPNPDVAVTSATG

-633 KLPENE
+633 KLQENE

-658 DEEKAEKIKE
+658 DEEKSEKIKE
-668 YFDSLSDVDKTK
+668 YFAGLSDVDKTK

-688 PTDEEIEQMTA
+688 PSDEEIEQMMA
-699 MYMTNFSDRD
+699 AYMKKFSNR
-709 DIITLV
+709 DIIIKLV

-730 EDYSDDEL
+730 EDYSDEEL
-738 QTMLQKQ
+738 QTMLKKQ
-745 LVQLIKENKSDSAQ
+745 LVQMVKENKSESAQ

-784 AQAFDELIDSTDDTT
+784 AKAFDELIDSTDDTT

-813 SGSTLEENLQKL
+813 SGSTLEETLQKL
-825 SAVDLDSPSTI
+825 SAVDVDSPSTI

-849 ADMITQYNETAE
+849 ADVITQYNEKAE

-958 LNIPISMVINKLTG
+958 LNIPISMVIKNLTG
-972 IGNIA
+972 IGKIA
-977 KLPVAGAVILVVISV
+977 KLPITGAVVLVAISV

>member
-66 GISTSKYKDADWDY
+66 GVSTSKYKDADWDY

-131 LEDHIHK
+131 LADHIHK

-198 HNPELAAQYS
+198 HNPELAAKYS

-215 DGRIVDDTDPYN
+215 DGCIVDDTDPYN

-234 TPQKRKK
+234 IPQKRKK

-261 GRTLLTAFAGSIGII
+261 GRTLLTSFAGSIGII

-290 YVDDLQRDTLSSYPV
+290 YVNDLQRDTLSSYPV
-305 SIAKEESSLAS
+305 SIEKEESPLAS
-316 ILTAVVPQEDDD
+316 ILTASASEEDGGD
-328 NTDKKENTVYSNS
+328 TEKKENTVYSNN
-341 RMGELFNAMFAS
+341 RMYELFNAMFAS
-353 SQDTNNLT
+353 DSETNNLT
-361 KFKAYLEEKMAEDPE
+361 KFKSYLDERMAEDGDE
-376 ENNSDVL
+376 KESDVL
-383 KNHVET
+383 KDHVET
-389 IQYQYDVA
+389 IQYQYDVK

-402 KTDDGYR
+402 ETEDGYR
-409 STDMTKI
+409 STDMSSV
-416 FTSAMT
+416 FTNGATSQ
-422 GSSSS
+422 
-427 ESSSESDSSENSTS
+427 STS
-441 SVMGMSSSS
+441 SDDSSDNSMASMMGMSSSS
-450 ISQMSSSM
+450 MSQMSNSM

-486 GRWPESADE
+486 GRWPEAANE
-495 IVLILSDNNEITD
+495 LVLIMSDQNEITD
-508 VAFYALGLI
+508 VAFYALGLM
-517 SDEEVMDSMKAVMKS
+517 SDEEVTDMMKAVMKS
-532 EALNTEQREISY
+532 ETLSTKQREISY
-544 DDVLNTT
+544 DDILETT

-558 DYYTKEASGT
+558 DYYTKEANGT
-568 WNYIGD
+568 WSYIGD
-574 DEDSMEL
+574 DKDSMNL
-581 VIDHGYELKIVG
+581 VIDHGYDLKIVG
-593 IIKPNPDATVTSATG
+593 IIKPNPDAAVTSATG

-650 ITEENDPT
+650 ITEENDTT

-668 YFDSLSDVDKTK
+668 YFAGLNDVEKTK

-688 PTDEEIEQMTA
+688 PTDEEIEQMTS
-699 MYMTNFSDRD
+699 MYMNNFSSRD
-709 DIITLV
+709 AIITLV

-730 EDYSDDEL
+730 EDYSDEEL
-738 QTMLQKQ
+738 QEMLQKQ
-745 LVQLIKENKSDSAQ
+745 LVQMIKENKSDSAQ
-759 AQVLQMRVNATAQ
+759 AQVLQMRVNATEQ
-772 GDLFGTT
+772 GDLFGTA

-784 AQAFDELIDSTDDTT
+784 AKAFDELIDSTDDTT

-813 SGSTLEENLQKL
+813 SGSTLEETLQKL
-825 SAVDLDSPSTI
+825 SAVDINSPSAI

-843 EDKEKI
+843 DDKEKI
-849 ADMITQYNETAE
+849 ADVITQYNETAE

-958 LNIPISMVINKLTG
+958 LNIPISMVIDNLTG

-977 KLPVAGAVILVVISV
+977 KLPVMGAVILVAISV